1 MSLPD
6 HPDLNWLRKQAKR
19 LLKELREVN
28 PAAQLADAQFD
39 LAKQYGF
46 SSWRA
51 LKGHV
56 DSVTVE
62 PLVTDALEQAE
73 RSTPAVKA
81 AALLHIARVLN
92 AFDRGKAEQVLD
104 RGIAAAAA
112 LREPDRSVIL
122 AEAVSL
128 AAAVSPARAIRL
140 APMVP
145 DDGFGGP
152 SMSKV
157 LSDMRNHG
165 HHAAVSDYLIGASS
179 GGFPFD
185 AALQAIR
192 HADDDATR
200 IQILRSAIRAFRAQ
214 DSHRDGHS
222 LGGPHGFPH
231 LFVRW
236 WRLLPVD
243 EARTVIRELVEK
255 ILADPDQR
263 MRASWNDVRFS
274 SSREHRL
281 FEIFGPLRHL
291 DPELAQSLVRTHS
304 QLAVAAERY
313 PDGHESM
320 QAASIRPATD
330 LASPATK
337 QLDYMSVG
345 GRLVAMPDAVR
356 SEFKEAFDL
365 ALRLHAGETD
375 SRHPNDAPQE
385 CWPST
390 QEFRTILYKAGQH
403 EGRVAVR
410 YLDRI
415 PDPNLRLFAQIEL
428 AAALLG
434 LPQIG
439 GRGISPGPGGFRQ
452 SMRSPAAQ
460 GSTASAPPSFH
471 VPPPTCRPDIAPS
484 YDVHIR
490 PTRRALGEGPSG
502 GSGPDFWTIEGA
514 SLRSVIAKLYQVP
527 ETRVDVP
534 ASIEDRRYDFTL
546 ALPRRESRET
556 MERLMREG
564 IEKQFRVMRE
574 SRSME
579 VEVLTAPNG
588 INAREAYEADHLS
601 SGGSVG
607 FFEVSTAEQPPIP
620 EGFMLADIMNLHEVP
635 PEHSLSADEDMRMI
649 KALLRAQSFAFGSGV
664 GISSIS
670 QSMTMTELC
679 ELLESGFDRPIVD
692 ETRLGGTYDINVHS
706 QSNTTRDFLQVLCDQ
721 LGLTLAPATRDV
733 VVLAV
738 RER

>member
-1 MSLPD
+1 
-6 HPDLNWLRKQAKR
+6 
-19 LLKELREVN
+19 
-28 PAAQLADAQFD
+28 
-39 LAKQYGF
+39 
-46 SSWRA
+46 
-51 LKGHV
+51 
-56 DSVTVE
+56 
-62 PLVTDALEQAE
+62 
-73 RSTPAVKA
+73 
-81 AALLHIARVLN
+81 
-92 AFDRGKAEQVLD
+92 
-104 RGIAAAAA
+104 
-112 LREPDRSVIL
+112 
-122 AEAVSL
+122 
-128 AAAVSPARAIRL
+128 
-140 APMVP
+140 
-145 DDGFGGP
+145 
-152 SMSKV
+152 
-157 LSDMRNHG
+157 
-165 HHAAVSDYLIGASS
+165 
-179 GGFPFD
+179 
-185 AALQAIR
+185 
-192 HADDDATR
+192 
-200 IQILRSAIRAFRAQ
+200 
-214 DSHRDGHS
+214 
-222 LGGPHGFPH
+222 
-231 LFVRW
+231 
-236 WRLLPVD
+236 
-243 EARTVIRELVEK
+243 
-255 ILADPDQR
+255 

-281 FEIFGPLRHL
+281 FEILGPLRHL

-320 QAASIRPATD
+320 EAAASIRPAPD
-330 LASPATK
+330 SALPATE

-403 EGRVAVR
+403 EGRAAVR

-452 SMRSPAAQ
+452 SMRPPAPQA
-460 GSTASAPPSFH
+460 SAASAPPSFH
-471 VPPPTCRPDIAPS
+471 APPPTRRPDVAPS

-514 SLRSVIAKLYQVP
+514 PLRSVIAKLYQVP

-546 ALPRRESRET
+546 VLPRRESRET
-556 MERLMREG
+556 MVRLMREG

-574 SRSME
+574 FRSME

-588 INAREAYEADHLS
+588 INAREAYESDYLS
-601 SGGSVG
+601 GGGSVG
-607 FFEVSTAEQPPIP
+607 FEVSTAEQPPIP
-620 EGFMLADIMNLHEVP
+620 AGFMLADIMSLHEVP
-635 PEHSLSADEDMRMI
+635 PEHSLRADEDMRML

-664 GISSIS
+664 GINSIS

-679 ELLESGFDRPIVD
+679 ELLESGLDRPIVD

-706 QSNTTRDFLQVLCDQ
+706 QPNTTREFLQVLCDQ